1 MHNALHCSV
10 AMNAIQIP
18 ERFYEGLMFK
28 LGFVFAIR
36 LNNFQNNKEQIGL
49 TTECSS
55 MFQ

>member
-1 MHNALHCSV
+1 MHCSV

-36 LNNFQNNKEQIGL
+36 INNSQNNKEQIGL
-49 TTECSS
+49 TNEGSS
-55 MFQ
+55 LKKLNN

>member
-1 MHNALHCSV
+1 MHCSV

-18 ERFYEGLMFK
+18 ERYYEGLMFK

-36 LNNFQNNKEQIGL
+36 INNSQNNKEQIGL